1 LRHLGPSAFGPL
13 KFRAISADGTEGD
26 WQPLANLVR
35 LPVLKEVRCVNL
47 LQKQC
52 VLVGE
57 KLFLV
62 DSVST
67 DADFSSPVTVPDGF
81 MDANLPIPVPK
92 GKELYVRLR
101 DDPSMVDT
109 VVLPVVTAPPPTS
122 ATAR

>member
-1 LRHLGPSAFGPL
+1 
-13 KFRAISADGTEGD
+13 
-26 WQPLANLVR
+26 
-35 LPVLKEVRCVNL
+35 
-47 LQKQC
+47 
-52 VLVGE
+52 VGE